1 MFAMYDD
8 DGLNFRNTIDHLYN
22 LQKVSPS
29 NKINDNREDKEN
41 NQNFDDNFSQTKI
54 TKKATD
60 IYKQVTNL
68 DTSQEIFHVN
78 QLMSIKVTTVK
89 DDITIRECYELMQE
103 NSIQQL
109 PIISHSSSKL
119 KGIITIH
126 DLVRF
131 IFNNIEDAYFNSNKS
146 ISEISTK
153 QIITTEPISDIRR
166 VAQVMIDFNL
176 NAMPVVENDDTLVG
190 MISRNDIVK
199 AIATIPHMQI
209 WA

>member
-29 NKINDNREDKEN
+29 NKINDNRKDKEN
-41 NQNFDDNFSQTKI
+41 HQNFDDNFSQTKI

-146 ISEISTK
+146 ISEISYFLK
-153 QIITTEPISDIRR
+153 SCSL
-166 VAQVMIDFNL
+166 F
-176 NAMPVVENDDTLVG
+176 
-190 MISRNDIVK
+190 
-199 AIATIPHMQI
+199 
-209 WA
+209 

>member
-1 MFAMYDD
+1 
-8 DGLNFRNTIDHLYN
+8 
-22 LQKVSPS
+22 
-29 NKINDNREDKEN
+29 
-41 NQNFDDNFSQTKI
+41 
-54 TKKATD
+54 
-60 IYKQVTNL
+60 
-68 DTSQEIFHVN
+68 
-78 QLMSIKVTTVK
+78 MSIKVTTVK

>member
-22 LQKVSPS
+22 LQKVSPLS
-29 NKINDNREDKEN
+29 RVTNKKQDKDNQENFKEN
-41 NQNFDDNFSQTKI
+41 LSQTKI

-68 DTSQEIFHVN
+68 DTSHEIFHVN

-109 PIISHSSSKL
+109 PIISHSSLKL

-146 ISEISTK
+146 ISDISTK

-176 NAMPVVENDDTLVG
+176 NAMPVVDNDDTLVG